1 MEVRRDGTEKFLIHQ
16 NPRRRDTPVVR
27 ERRPNIMVNMTA
39 NRRHKGGKKK
49 KTR

>member
-1 MEVRRDGTEKFLIHQ
+1 MSNPCSNKTRAGRDI
-16 NPRRRDTPVVR
+16 PVVR